1 MGEPRETGPGPDAS
15 GGNVRRIGIRELRQH
30 ASVYV
35 DLAERGYTVDITN
48 RGRLV
53 AHLIPAK
60 APDSPMERWLAAG
73 VLREAEEDGDILDID
88 PAPPVPP
95 GQPTASQA
103 LSEMRDQERL

>member
-1 MGEPRETGPGPDAS
+1 MGEPQQTGPTR
-15 GGNVRRIGIRELRQH
+15 GNVQRIGIRELRQH

-60 APDSPMERWLAAG
+60 TPDSPLERWLAAG
-73 VLREAEEDGDILDID
+73 IVREAEEEGDILEIE

-103 LSEMRDQERL
+103 LMDMRNGEQL